1 MVLLDGPCAVNDEAH
16 ARRESSTR
24 NTESSTSHEH
34 GTRTTD
40 TTADPSL
47 STRRREPQP
56 NSAVAVTGS
65 RRTWSD
71 RLVLS
76 QGRGTLERT
85 RVPVRCR
92 AAPRRAARLLSPL
105 YPPTWTNQRP
115 LDGNGS
121 QVDPLTSYPVNA
133 LHFSNH
139 PFSKSSRICSSIA
152 IRSSNNLRVLHP
164 NHFSTIII
172 SFSLILH

>member
-92 AAPRRAARLLSPL
+92 AAPRRAPPFSPL
-105 YPPTWTNQRP
+105 SSN
-115 LDGNGS
+115 
-121 QVDPLTSYPVNA
+121 VDQST
-133 LHFSNH
+133 
-139 PFSKSSRICSSIA
+139 SSR
-152 IRSSNNLRVLHP
+152 RKRV
-164 NHFSTIII
+164 TGG
-172 SFSLILH
+172 SFDLLPGKCLAFFQPSFFKI